1 MPSFLKTLVL
11 DALLL
16 GGVAFGHDLTKRQ
29 SCEAPDVNTGA
40 NGTRYAP
47 IPDFAIERQ
56 VGPEGYLLEEFGN
69 GVYSKKSSS
78 PDVEP
83 H

>member
-16 GGVAFGHDLTKRQ
+16 GGVALGHDLAKRQ
-29 SCEAPDVNTGA
+29 SCETENVNAGT

-47 IPDFAIERQ
+47 VPEFALERQ

-69 GVYSKKSSS
+69 GVYSKGG
-78 PDVEP
+78 PPLNIER